1 METQAYSS
9 YFCSGMCLNSPLQKL
24 NVLQYFFNMQILYTI
39 LQFLKIHCTLQYL
52 KEAIICIFVHLL
64 SRGVKSD
71 LDNVFNFNIL
81 QYIKFFVR
89 VVFLLILRGLRWKY

>member
-1 METQAYSS
+1 METQVYSS

-24 NVLQYFFNMQILYTI
+24 NAMQYFFYMQILYTI

-71 LDNVFNFNIL
+71 LDNVFNFNTL
-81 QYIKFFVR
+81 QYIKFLW